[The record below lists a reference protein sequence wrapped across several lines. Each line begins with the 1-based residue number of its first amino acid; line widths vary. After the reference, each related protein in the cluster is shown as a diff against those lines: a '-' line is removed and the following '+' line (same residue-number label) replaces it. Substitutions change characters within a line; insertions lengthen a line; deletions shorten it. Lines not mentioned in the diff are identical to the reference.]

1 MRRRSVILM
10 LSGVLLAALILNA
23 CSSPAANTT
32 TSAPVKTTTAG
43 PSSTTQPPASTTAPS
58 SDKPKYGGTVTVL
71 LPADVTAFD
80 PGVGAGQLNGAA
92 TAWTVNEQW
101 LGQDWSQGLS
111 GSAKVDWVG
120 AAQGPDNFTGIL
132 AESWSI
138 PTLGTTVLKV
148 RRGVHY
154 ALDQNSEASRLV
166 GGREMTAQDWVDNFN
181 YMMNNPKSSIKVS
194 QPVVAQTATL
204 EKTGDWEVTLKTP
217 KDPLTAFHWLT
228 YGGGFYF
235 QFPPEVAKKY
245 GSNGDWRNV
254 VGTGPYM
261 ITDFVSNSSVTLVK
275 NQKYWMTDP
284 VGPGKGNQLPYSNGV
299 KMLIV
304 PDLSTRYA
312 AVRTGKA
319 DYVTAVGPDD
329 FRSLTQTTP
338 QLKSVSYL
346 TGTPYAV
353 GMRTDKQD
361 LPFKDKRVRQALMMA
376 TDFQSIKN
384 GMYGGDAEIQVWPIS
399 KDFKDAFVP
408 ISQMSQTVQDL
419 YTYNPDKAKALLKDA
434 GYPNGFKTT
443 MIAPTAGSDLAE
455 TYKAM
460 WAKVGVDVDIQLRET
475 AVYNNI
481 AATRTFDQMLLRQI
495 FAIYPSYL
503 NFTGHRG
510 ASFNNPSFIDDPP
523 GSDAVIEDAY
533 QKVQQN
539 VLVNMPGVWDPYRK
553 MLPYLLEQAPVIPW
567 PSSKTYSLWWPWL
580 KNFHGEA
587 GLNWLQFYW
596 VDQNLKKSMGY

>member
-1 MRRRSVILM
+1 
-10 LSGVLLAALILNA
+10 
-23 CSSPAANTT
+23 
-32 TSAPVKTTTAG
+32 
-43 PSSTTQPPASTTAPS
+43 
-58 SDKPKYGGTVTVL
+58 
-71 LPADVTAFD
+71 
-80 PGVGAGQLNGAA
+80 
-92 TAWTVNEQW
+92 
-101 LGQDWSQGLS
+101 
-111 GSAKVDWVG
+111 
-120 AAQGPDNFTGIL
+120 
-132 AESWSI
+132 
-138 PTLGTTVLKV
+138 
-148 RRGVHY
+148 
-154 ALDQNSEASRLV
+154 
-166 GGREMTAQDWVDNFN
+166 MTAQDWVDNFN

-254 VGTGPYM
+254 VGTGPYVL
-261 ITDFVSNSSVTLVK
+261 TDFVSNSSVTLAK

-284 VGPGKGNQLPYSNGV
+284 AGPGKGSQLPYSDGV

-312 AVRTGKA
+312 AIRTGKA
-319 DYVTAVGPDD
+319 DFVTAVEPDD
-329 FRSLTQTTP
+329 YKSITASSP
-338 QLKSVSYL
+338 QLKTVSFL

-361 LPFKDKRVRQALMMA
+361 FPFKDKRVRQAIMMA
-376 TDFQSIKN
+376 ADFESIKKN
-384 GMYGGDAEIQVWPIS
+384 LYGGDADIQIWPIS

-408 ISQMSQTVQDL
+408 IASMPQAVQDL
-419 YTYNPDKAKALLKDA
+419 YKYNPDKAKALLRDA

-443 MIAPTAGSDLAE
+443 MVIPSAGSDRAE
-455 TYKAM
+455 TLKSM
-460 WAKVGVDVDIQLRET
+460 WAKVGVDVEIQLRET

-481 AATRTFDQMLLRQI
+481 AAQRTFDQMLLMTI

-503 NFTGHRG
+503 NFTAHRG
-510 ASFNNPSFIDDPP
+510 ASFNNPSFINEPP
-523 GSDAVIEDAY
+523 GSDATIEDAY

-539 VLVNMPGVWDPYRK
+539 VLVNMPGVWEPYRK

-567 PSSKTYSLWWPWL
+567 PSSKQYSLWWPWL
-580 KNFHGEA
+580 KNYQGEA

-596 VDQNLKKSMGY
+596 VDQGPKKSMGY